1 MGEPR
6 PNRCA
11 LPPREQ
17 ESDFCE
23 PYGRQTLQES
33 RLHRFGSRRLSCG
46 FCLRQARQSAPA
58 GRRGSQYSYPKF
70 YPNPESTLE
79 VRRSD
84 GAPDTT
90 LATDSEIEAREEEFN
105 STYGSRYK
113 QSNDGY
119 NRTRTR
125 VYGWE

>member
-1 MGEPR
+1 VNHMGAKP
-6 PNRCA
+6 C
-11 LPPREQ
+11 
-17 ESDFCE
+17 
-23 PYGRQTLQES
+23 
-33 RLHRFGSRRLSCG
+33 RRAVFIGLAVVV
-46 FCLRQARQSAPA
+46 CLAVSAC
-58 GRRGSQYSYPKF
+58 GRRGNPHPPAGEESQYSYPKF

-84 GAPDTT
+84 LAPDTT
-90 LATDSEIEAREEEFN
+90 LATDSEIEAREEEFD

>member
-1 MGEPR
+1 MSHFAPR
-6 PNRCA
+6 PC
-11 LPPREQ
+11 
-17 ESDFCE
+17 
-23 PYGRQTLQES
+23 
-33 RLHRFGSRRLSCG
+33 RRAVFIGLAVVV
-46 FCLRQARQSAPA
+46 CLAVSAC
-58 GRRGSQYSYPKF
+58 GRRGSPHPPAGEESQYSFPKF
-70 YPNPESTLE
+70 YPSPESTLE
-79 VRRSD
+79 VRRTE

-90 LATDSEIEAREEEFN
+90 LATDSEIEAREEEFD